1 MGDLASVF
9 CAGHLVLEELQCSA
23 RSEKG
28 DTVGF
33 LGSGTRCRG
42 AVKAALTA
50 SGPAAT
56 IPRARRPKIIH
67 SRGIVAAGPD
77 ATIPR
82 ARRPKIIH
90 SRGAPAHDLG
100 IYRRPR
106 GPRGRN
112 GHGAG

>member
-67 SRGIVAAGPD
+67 SRG
-77 ATIPR
+77 
-82 ARRPKIIH
+82 
-90 SRGAPAHDLG
+90 APAHDLG

-112 GHGAG
+112 GHGAGMGGRSEKKT